1 MNIKSLIAHVIDKTV
16 DKLTRHTLVDDSFA
30 EKIAY
35 CLNYSAVGECLDYG
49 ELAGAIDIDDVVES
63 IDIGDVVDAIDLD
76 YSCFELCYEEL
87 VDRVD
92 YDLLSAEIAKHRPD
106 QIVGDDPETPCVEG
120 LSNKLLD
127 AAVNKLLTLANS
139 QVELDQV

>member
-49 ELAGAIDIDDVVES
+49 ELAGAIDIDDM
-63 IDIGDVVDAIDLD
+63 VDAIDLD
-76 YSCFELCYEEL
+76 YSCFELCYEKL

>member
-49 ELAGAIDIDDVVES
+49 ELAGA